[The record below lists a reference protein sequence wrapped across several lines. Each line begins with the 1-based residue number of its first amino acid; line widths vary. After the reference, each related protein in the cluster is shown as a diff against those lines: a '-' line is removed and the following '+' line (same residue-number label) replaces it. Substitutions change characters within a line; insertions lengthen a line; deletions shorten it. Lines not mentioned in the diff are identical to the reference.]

1 MAWTLVARSPVPWQ
15 HCRVSEGS
23 TRHVGVVRWALERPV
38 HGWLPITL
46 ELDDYVLRESGSWVI
61 NDPLHELVEA
71 GAFLARGEVG
81 ARRVFVYLEPA
92 GHVIDLDDVDGTT
105 VRVRVGTW
113 GDFSGVPRADHP
125 LRTEIERTVDAWT
138 MARAIREA
146 VDALFTEVGTE
157 LALAGWRDPSAYQAP
172 LATLRRLT
180 RERRRR

>member
-1 MAWTLVARSPVPWQ
+1 MTD
-15 HCRVSEGS
+15 
-23 TRHVGVVRWALERPV
+23 VGVVRWALGRPV

-46 ELDDYVLRESGSWVI
+46 ELDDYVLCESGSWVI

-92 GHVIDLDDVDGTT
+92 GYVIDLESVDGTT
-105 VRVRVGTW
+105 VHVRVGTR
-113 GDFSGVPRADHP
+113 GDFRGVPRPEHP
-125 LRTEIERTVDAWT
+125 LRVEIECTVDGWT

-146 VDALFTEVGTE
+146 VDGLFIEVGTE
-157 LALAGWRDPSAYQAP
+157 QALAGWRDPSPYREP